1 MAVTLLNANL
11 VGETG
16 MWKGCGHHA
25 DRFVIELSGFAKRL
39 KVGSNAQ
46 VGTYH
51 RHGGMPVEDQH
62 KSASLSA
69 TGYGEDVLSQL
80 GGARAI
86 NIGDC
91 AEAPDRQIGDTG
103 HSKGGPGRPCLD
115 GAWVPA
121 IAIVGFLPGSH
132 DATACEGPTP
142 AFEFDPDTRRDRSR
156 AVYPPPHDAVSRCRR
171 WSP

>member
-1 MAVTLLNANL
+1 MAVKLLNAKL
-11 VGETG
+11 VGEAG
-16 MWKGCGHHA
+16 IWKGCGHHA

-86 NIGDC
+86 SIRAS
-91 AEAPDRQIGDTG
+91 AEAPDRQTGDTG
-103 HSKGGPGRPCLD
+103 HRKGGQGHCLD
-115 GAWVPA
+115 GRMK
-121 IAIVGFLPGSH
+121 PGS
-132 DATACEGPTP
+132 G
-142 AFEFDPDTRRDRSR
+142 RR
-156 AVYPPPHDAVSRCRR
+156 
-171 WSP
+171 

>member
-1 MAVTLLNANL
+1 MAVKLLNAKL
-11 VGETG
+11 VGEAG
-16 MWKGCGHHA
+16 IWKGCGHHA

-69 TGYGEDVLSQL
+69 TGYGENVLSQL

-86 NIGDC
+86 SIRAS
-91 AEAPDRQIGDTG
+91 AEAPDRQTGDIG
-103 HSKGGPGRPCLD
+103 HCKGGQG
-115 GAWVPA
+115 GTVWMAA
-121 IAIVGFLPGSH
+121 
-132 DATACEGPTP
+132 
-142 AFEFDPDTRRDRSR
+142 
-156 AVYPPPHDAVSRCRR
+156 
-171 WSP
+171 